1 MENLEEWMDDGH
13 GAIAIGDLDEAVACF
28 NKVVAKYPDSFDG
41 WHALAMALYK
51 LDRYEEAITAGLKAA
66 EIDPNNQ
73 FAWSSLSLAYNANKQ
88 KELAEAAGAKARII
102 SWGGKIRID
111 PSPEPKGNDSK

>member
-1 MENLEEWMDDGH
+1 MIGWMTATVPLPSATSTRPWRPSARSLPNIPTRSTAG
-13 GAIAIGDLDEAVACF
+13 
-28 NKVVAKYPDSFDG
+28 
-41 WHALAMALYK
+41 K
-51 LDRYEEAITAGLKAA
+51 LDRYEEAITAGLRAA

-102 SWGGKIRID
+102 SWGGKIRVD
-111 PSPEPKGNDSK
+111 PAPGQKEEPAK

>member
-1 MENLEEWMDDGH
+1 MENFEELMDEGH
-13 GAIAIGDLDEAVACF
+13 TAIAIGELEEAVTCF
-28 NKVVAKYPDSFDG
+28 RNVTDAFPGSFDG

-51 LDRYEEAITAGLKAA
+51 LDRYEEAIAAGLRAA

-88 KELAEAAGAKARII
+88 KVEAEAAGAKARII
-102 SWGGKIRID
+102 SWGGKIRLD
-111 PSPEPKGNDSK
+111 SPPVEGQ